1 MTDKNLA
8 FLANLDATKLYSGCG
23 DPPFQFFPSNFLKHG
38 I

>member
-23 DPPFQFFPSNFLKHG
+23 DPPFSFSPVTS
-38 I
+38 